1 MDTRATPTP
10 AVAEAPVLESQATP
24 AERLREFSKML
35 RRRWR
40 IVVMVMVLT
49 TAAALAS
56 SLSSPKQYEATAKLL
71 LRADEPIEA
80 LVGRAP
86 GGGST
91 ADPERETNTK
101 VALIKLETVADRVAN
116 KLGLSIPTQELL
128 SQVSAEVEGT
138 SDIVAITVRDR
149 DPRQAAR
156 IADGFAEEYVAFRRE
171 SAQRS
176 IDEAVALART
186 RLNSLDPVARASAE
200 GRQLEARQRELEIA
214 SSLQTGGAEV
224 VLRAAVPTT
233 AASPRPKLAGLLGVL
248 FGLILGIAAAALFE
262 FLDRR
267 LRDVESAQ
275 TAFELPLLA
284 VIPKPARSSDT
295 VLLNGDRAI
304 EEAYG
309 TLAANVVFAKRARD
323 LSVIMITSH
332 RSGDGKT
339 STAFGLAR
347 ALRTLGQRVII
358 VEADLHHPRFV
369 QVCNIAQRG
378 GLSSL
383 LAREGKLRDELVP
396 LDSHTLN
403 HHKRTKAGS
412 SFSVLPAGPVPP
424 NPSAMLSRP
433 VMGQILDECRRQAD
447 VVLIDTAPVGLV
459 HDPLTL
465 VNHVDGVIVVA
476 RLDHTTKDG
485 ARKVVRLL
493 NQVGARILGVA
504 LIGGPRT
511 AGYYGYGKQNADS
524 RHFGR
529 PTTTKTKTKTRTKTK
544 SDPPLGADA
553 ESESEPASRA

>member
-1 MDTRATPTP
+1 
-10 AVAEAPVLESQATP
+10 
-24 AERLREFSKML
+24 ML

-40 IVVMVMVLT
+40 IVVMVVLLT

-56 SLSSPKQYEATAKLL
+56 SLTSTKQYEGTAKLL

-101 VALIKLETVADRVAN
+101 VALIKLETVADRVVDR
-116 KLGLSIPTQELL
+116 LGLGISAQALL
-128 SQVSAEVEGT
+128 SQVSTEVEGT
-138 SDIVAITVRDR
+138 SDIVAITVRDP
-149 DPRQAAR
+149 DPRRAAR

-176 IDEAVALART
+176 IDEAVTLARA
-186 RLNSLDPVARASAE
+186 RLNSLTPDARASAE

-224 VLRAAVPTT
+224 VRRAAVPTS
-233 AASPRPKLAGLLGVL
+233 AASPRPKLALVLGLLG
-248 FGLILGIAAAALFE
+248 GLLLGIAAAALFE

-275 TAFELPLLA
+275 TAFELPMLA

-295 VLLNGDRAI
+295 VLLNGDRGI
-304 EEAYG
+304 EEGYG

-323 LSVIMITSH
+323 LSVLMITSQ

-339 STAFGLAR
+339 SVTFGLAR
-347 ALRTLGQRVII
+347 ALRTLGQRVIV

-383 LAREGKLRDELVP
+383 LAREGKLKDELVP
-396 LDSHTLN
+396 LDSHTLG
-403 HHKRTKAGS
+403 HSRQLKAGGS

-433 VMGQILDECRRQAD
+433 VMGQILEECRRQAD

-485 ARKVVRLL
+485 ARKVLRLL
-493 NQVGARILGVA
+493 NQVGARTLGLA
-504 LIGGPRT
+504 LLGGPRT
-511 AGYYGYGKQNADS
+511 PGYYGYGKEKADS

-529 PTTTKTKTKTRTKTK
+529 PTTTKTKTK
-544 SDPPLGADA
+544 SDRPPGADA
-553 ESESEPASRA
+553 DLESETASRA